1 MNPTNPCRG
10 HAAENERAEGIEA
23 AVRELRLFIMGESLQ
38 TRKEAS
44 KHLET
49 LVAECDRLT
58 GIIANPMMHGMTI
71 RDGALEMSL
80 EGPGPA
86 LLAGMFIGLLDRFPD
101 AQNYV
106 ECSFSSAIGPITVTV
121 QKPGG
126 KTPHALRVEAET
138 ELAASKAECARLSSM
153 LDHQRDESTE
163 TERMLRS
170 ELEAERIR
178 LAACGVVALSNT
190 PESAAKARDMRPEYR
205 SASCDDVARM
215 VDEQMHLRASLT
227 NSQNRLFDVLVGD
240 DGQAWKE
247 AERYLERERP
257 DLYGALNQRVQRRSV
272 PEGWRDAVQKL
283 ENLPSFLSGWKL
295 SESCI
300 RNDMG
305 TEVSRWIDGLS
316 ELYKLYAAPAP
327 DHFRN
332 AAKMM
337 AVQPSCMTCG
347 DHGMIGGL
355 LPNGGGYE
363 SDPCPDCTAPAP
375 AEVPMP
381 EPVGWYVSGSDPEHA
396 ALWLDCPDDEQMQVM
411 NQQCDD
417 GPVTARPVV
426 LGADAKRYG
435 DAREATASQ
444 VKALMDDARR
454 QMYELLTG
462 EARLAPATPAE
473 ILGDAQRLI
482 ARAQHAGVVL
492 TIETVSVPP
501 WAMGRYVMR
510 AATRPAR
517 QPAEKQA

>member
-10 HAAENERAEGIEA
+10 HAAESERAEGIEA

-58 GIIANPMMHGMTI
+58 GIIANPMMHGMNI
-71 RDGALEMSL
+71 RDGAVETSL

-106 ECSFSSAIGPITVTV
+106 ECSFSSALGPITVTV

-190 PESAAKARDMRPEYR
+190 PESAAKARDMLPEYR

-257 DLYGALNQRVQRRSV
+257 DLYGALNQRVQRGAV
-272 PEGWRDAVQKL
+272 PEGWHLD
-283 ENLPSFLSGWKL
+283 E
-295 SESCI
+295 SEAALLHHLTSPDDDRVHPPI
-300 RNDMG
+300 TLRVGNVRMD
-305 TEVSRWIDGLS
+305 DGVV
-316 ELYKLYAAPAP
+316 K
-327 DHFRN
+327 F
-332 AAKMM
+332 
-337 AVQPSCMTCG
+337 
-347 DHGMIGGL
+347 GL
-355 LPNGGGYE
+355 LCEYT
-363 SDPCPDCTAPAP
+363 DYPDEGATLLVEGQPTVAAPAP

>member
-10 HAAENERAEGIEA
+10 HAAESERAEGIEA

-106 ECSFSSAIGPITVTV
+106 ECSFSSALGPITVTV

-126 KTPHALRVEAET
+126 KTPHALSVEAET

-153 LDHQRDESTE
+153 LDHQRDEAIE
-163 TERMLRS
+163 TERMLRA
-170 ELEAERIR
+170 ELA
-178 LAACGVVALSNT
+178 N
-190 PESAAKARDMRPEYR
+190 Y
-205 SASCDDVARM
+205 
-215 VDEQMHLRASLT
+215 QNHLL
-227 NSQNRLFDVLVGD
+227 DVLQGD

-257 DLYGALNQRVQRRSV
+257 DLYGALNQRVQRGSV
-272 PEGWRDAVQKL
+272 PEGFALVPLVMNREMEDVVAQDEWQWCDLLAAASAVTIEQYN
-283 ENLPSFLSGWKL
+283 E
-295 SESCI
+295 I
-300 RNDMG
+300 
-305 TEVSRWIDGLS
+305 
-316 ELYKLYAAPAP
+316 AA
-327 DHFRN
+327 
-332 AAKMM
+332 
-337 AVQPSCMTCG
+337 
-347 DHGMIGGL
+347 
-355 LPNGGGYE
+355 
-363 SDPCPDCTAPAP
+363 AP